1 MLSRRLLRIKVVKAL
16 YAYFQAGDGA
26 SGDTKVTSAAIR
38 AARKD
43 LRSSID
49 RTYDLYFQMLWL
61 IVEVRRYAEGRIELG
76 RNKHLPTPEERNP
89 NTKFVENELIRRIE
103 ESAAIVDHLKRR
115 KLGWTNYP
123 ELVKEMYGILTSSDY
138 YKSYMDGG
146 MGDLRDDISVVRNFY
161 SSAALEDNELLEAV
175 LEEQSVLWNDDAGF
189 ALVMVVKTLERI
201 RDRQADI
208 PVLPEFKSDDDP
220 AFADRLLVEAIARQD
235 DNLRLVQRFT
245 LNWDIER
252 IALVDNLI
260 MTTAIA
266 EITTFPDIPVKVTL
280 DEYIEIAKYYSTPGS
295 NSFINGVLD
304 KTVETL
310 AAEGKIHKQGRGL
323 V

>member
-16 YAYFQAGDGA
+16 YAWFQAGGE
-26 SGDTKVTSAAIR
+26 SSAEMR
-38 AARKD
+38 AARKN
-43 LRSSID
+43 LRTSID
-49 RTYDLYFQMLWL
+49 RAYDLYFQMLWL
-61 IVEVRRYAEGRIELG
+61 VVEVRRYAEARMELG

-103 ESAAIVDHLKRR
+103 ESDVIFEYLKKH
-115 KLGWTNYP
+115 KLGWSNYP
-123 ELVKEMYGILTSSDY
+123 ALIKEIYGTLIASDY
-138 YKSYMDGG
+138 YKSYMEGG
-146 MGDLRDDISVVRNFY
+146 RGDLADDVAVVRAFY
-161 SSAALEDNELLEAV
+161 SSAALEDDELLDDV
-175 LEEQSVLWNDDAGF
+175 LEEQSVLWNDDLGF
-189 ALVMVVKTLERI
+189 ALVMVVKTLERV
-201 RDRQADI
+201 REQQNDI

-220 AFADRLLVEAIARQD
+220 VFADKLFVEAAGQWD

-245 LNWDIER
+245 HNWDIER

-266 EITTFPDIPVKVTL
+266 ELTSFPDIPVKVTL

-304 KTVETL
+304 KVVETL
-310 AAEGKIHKQGRGL
+310 TAGGRIAKQGKGL

>member
-16 YAYFQAGDGA
+16 YAWFQAG
-26 SGDTKVTSAAIR
+26 GDEGGNVK
-38 AARKD
+38 AARKN
-43 LRSSID
+43 LRTSID
-49 RTYDLYFQMLWL
+49 SAYDLYYQMLWL
-61 IVEVRRYAEGRIELG
+61 MVEIRRYAEGRIELG
-76 RNKHLPTPEERNP
+76 RNKHRPTPEERNP

-103 ESAAIVDHLKRR
+103 ESDAVVAHLKKR

-123 ELVKEMYGILTSSDY
+123 ELVKEMYGILVASDY
-138 YKSYMDGG
+138 YKAYMEGG
-146 MGDLRDDISVVRNFY
+146 RGDLAQDIALVRYFY
-161 SSAALEDNELLEAV
+161 SSAAVEENELLEAV

-189 ALVMVVKTLERI
+189 ALVMVVKTLERV
-201 RDRQADI
+201 RERQTDI

-220 AFADRLLVEAIARQD
+220 AFADKLLVESIAGYD

-252 IALVDNLI
+252 IALVDNLV

-266 EITTFPDIPVKVTL
+266 ELTTFPEIPVKVTL

-304 KTVETL
+304 KVVETL
-310 AAEGKIHKQGRGL
+310 TAEGRIAKQGRGL

>member
-1 MLSRRLLRIKVVKAL
+1 MLSRRLLRIKVIKAL
-16 YAYFQAGDGA
+16 YAWFQAGGGEG
-26 SGDTKVTSAAIR
+26 GDIK
-38 AARKD
+38 AARKN
-43 LRSSID
+43 LRASID
-49 RTYDLYFQMLWL
+49 RAYDLYFQMLWL
-61 IVEVRRYAEGRIELG
+61 IVEVRRYAEARIELG

-89 NTKFVENELIRRIE
+89 NTKFIENELIRRIE
-103 ESAAIVDHLKRR
+103 ESDAVVGYLKKR
-115 KLGWTNYP
+115 KLGWSNYP
-123 ELVKEMYGILTSSDY
+123 ELIKEMYNILVEGDY
-138 YKSYMDGG
+138 YREYMDGG
-146 MGDLRDDISVVRNFY
+146 RGDLAQDVAVVRDFY
-161 SSAALEDNELLEAV
+161 SSAELEENPLLEDV

-201 RDRQADI
+201 RERQNDI

-220 AFADRLLVEAIARQD
+220 AFADRLFVEAIAGYD

-260 MTTAIA
+260 MTTAITELA
-266 EITTFPDIPVKVTL
+266 TFPEIPVKVTL

-304 KTVETL
+304 KVVETL
-310 AAEGKIHKQGRGL
+310 TADGRIAKQGRGL